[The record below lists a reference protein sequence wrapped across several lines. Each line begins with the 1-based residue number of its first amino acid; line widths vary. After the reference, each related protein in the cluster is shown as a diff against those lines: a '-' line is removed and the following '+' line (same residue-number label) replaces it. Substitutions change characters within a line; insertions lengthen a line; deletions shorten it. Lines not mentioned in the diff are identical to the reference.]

1 VALEQEKT
9 ASLTADASSGAG
21 GLLRKNAGVSLV
33 GVGIFAFVLFLYLGT
48 LAPTVLYLQ
57 DPKLL
62 DAVMLQMQVSVLGI
76 AHPTGYPTYLMLTH
90 LFTYLPLGDPAYR
103 VNLASAVYAALAVV
117 AVYAAGLLLSRR
129 VVAAASGA
137 LAFGLGTALWSQA
150 VIAEVYT
157 LNALLV
163 SVTIVALLLWREY
176 RKDRYLLLSAFLVGL
191 CLTNHLTS
199 GLLLPAGLLLV
210 ALVDWRRLVDVRL
223 VLGGAGLF
231 LLGLTPYLYLPIRA
245 AMDPPFEANDP
256 TNFERFWYVV
266 SGGNLTGSFFSF
278 GPSELPGRMLFY
290 WAHLLDNTHFL
301 VAMVALAGAIVM
313 LVRDRAVGVFLG
325 FLFFGWLFHAA
336 ENDIPDVDLYF
347 IPTYLVLSLWAAA
360 GFGTLLG
367 EIETLTSGFPRA
379 TKGALLGVLSA
390 MMLLLPVLGVGAT
403 YVRVDMSGV
412 YRGREEIEAV
422 ADNAAPNATILH
434 HRSSMWYMVL
444 VERRRRDL
452 TLVDPF
458 FHNTAVSYA
467 DIVWP
472 DDINLATTDRRYG
485 TDDLSGVSAAR
496 EAARVGRVY
505 LLDQESTNPE
515 RFQDAGF
522 EVVAVKEGLLYELLP
537 PGREPY
543 SPPSAS
549 RHSSAE
555 QCLSGSS
562 CAASRCSSFSEAV
575 SYSLCSS

>member
-9 ASLTADASSGAG
+9 ASASADASSRADGLPGNKAG
-21 GLLRKNAGVSLV
+21 ILLVALCV
-33 GVGIFAFVLFLYLGT
+33 FALVLFLYLRT

-76 AHPTGYPTYLMLTH
+76 AHPTGYPTYMMVTH
-90 LFTYLPLGDPAYR
+90 LFTYRPFGDPAYR

-117 AVYAAGLLLSRR
+117 GVYWAGLLLSKR

-137 LAFGLGTALWSQA
+137 LVFGLGTALWSQA

-163 SVTIVALLLWREY
+163 SVTVVALLLWREY
-176 RKDRYLLLSAFLVGL
+176 RKDRYLLLAVFLAGL

-199 GLLLPAGLLLV
+199 GLLFPAGLLLV

-245 AMDPPFEANDP
+245 AMDPPMDANNP
-256 TNFERFWYVV
+256 TNLERFWYVV

-278 GPSELPGRMLFY
+278 GPQELPGRMFFY

-301 VAMVALAGAIVM
+301 VVMVALTGAAVM
-313 LVRDRAVGVFLG
+313 LFKDRAVGIFLG
-325 FLFFGWLFHAA
+325 ILFFGWLFHAI
-336 ENDIPDVDLYF
+336 ENNIPDVELYF

-360 GFGTLLG
+360 GFGTLLA
-367 EIETLTSGFPRA
+367 EIETLISGFPRVM
-379 TKGALLGVLSA
+379 KGAILGVLSA
-390 MMLLLPVLGVGAT
+390 MLLFLPLLGAGGT
-403 YVRVDMSGV
+403 YTKVDMSGV
-412 YRGREEIEAV
+412 YRGNKEIEAV
-422 ADNAAPNATILH
+422 AGNAAPNATILH
-434 HRSSMWYMVL
+434 HRSGMWYMVL

-452 TLVDPF
+452 TIVDPF
-458 FHNTAVSYA
+458 FHNTDVSYA
-467 DIVWP
+467 DLVWP
-472 DDINLATTDRRYG
+472 DDIDLATTDRRYG
-485 TDDLSGVSAAR
+485 TDDLSGVSTARKAAK
-496 EAARVGRVY
+496 EGRVY
-505 LLDQESTNPE
+505 LLDQESTDPE

-522 EVVAVKEGLLYELLP
+522 EVVTVKEGLLYELVP

-575 SYSLCSS
+575 AYSLCSS

>member
-1 VALEQEKT
+1 LLAGLGVFAL
-9 ASLTADASSGAG
+9 
-21 GLLRKNAGVSLV
+21 VLV
-33 GVGIFAFVLFLYLGT
+33 LYLRT
-48 LAPTVLYLQ
+48 LAPTVLYLK
-57 DPKLL
+57 DPELL

-90 LFTYLPLGDPAYR
+90 LFTYLPFGDPAYR
-103 VNLASAVYAALAVV
+103 VNLGSAVYAALAVV

-137 LAFGLGTALWSQA
+137 LVFGLGTALWSQA

-163 SVTIVALLLWREY
+163 SVTIVVLLLWREY

-199 GLLLPAGLLLV
+199 GLLLPASLLLV

-231 LLGLTPYLYLPIRA
+231 LLGLIPYLYLPIRA
-245 AMDPPFEANDP
+245 AMDPPMEANNP
-256 TNFERFWYVV
+256 TDFERFWYMV

-278 GPSELPGRMLFY
+278 GPLELPTRMVFY
-290 WAHLLDNTHFL
+290 WEHLLDNASFL
-301 VAMVALAGAIVM
+301 VVMVALTGAVIM
-313 LVRDRAVGVFLG
+313 LLKDRAVGLFFG
-325 FLFFGWLFHAA
+325 FLFFGWLFYAV
-336 ENDIPDVDLYF
+336 ENDIPDIDLYF

-360 GFGTLLG
+360 GLGTLLA
-367 EIETLTSGFPRA
+367 EAETLVSGFA
-379 TKGALLGVLSA
+379 KGAVLGVLSA
-390 MMLLLPVLGVGAT
+390 MLLLLPLLGVSET
-403 YVRVDMSGV
+403 SSKNDMSDV
-412 YRGREEIEAV
+412 YRGRKEIEAV

-458 FHNTAVSYA
+458 FHNKEVAYA

-472 DDINLATTDRRYG
+472 DDIDLATTDRRYG
-485 TDDLSGVSAAR
+485 TDDLSGVRAAKK
-496 EAARVGRVY
+496 AAEEGRVY
-505 LLDQESTNPE
+505 VLEQGATNPE
-515 RFQDAGF
+515 RFRNAGF
-522 EVVAVKEGLLYELLP
+522 EVVPVRAGLLYELVP

-543 SPPSAS
+543 A
-549 RHSSAE
+549 
-555 QCLSGSS
+555 QN
-562 CAASRCSSFSEAV
+562 AV
-575 SYSLCSS
+575 

>member
-1 VALEQEKT
+1 LVL
-9 ASLTADASSGAG
+9 LAG
-21 GLLRKNAGVSLV
+21 LGV
-33 GVGIFAFVLFLYLGT
+33 FVLVLVLYLET

-90 LFTYLPLGDPAYR
+90 LFTYLPFGDPAYR
-103 VNLASAVYAALAVV
+103 VNLGSAVYAALAVV
-117 AVYAAGLLLSRR
+117 AVYIAGLLLGRR

-163 SVTIVALLLWREY
+163 SVTIVVLLLWREY
-176 RKDRYLLLSAFLVGL
+176 RKDRYLLLSAFLLGL

-199 GLLLPAGLLLV
+199 GLLLPASFLFV
-210 ALVDWRRLVDVRL
+210 ALVDWRRLIDVRL
-223 VLGGAGLF
+223 VLEGAGLF

-245 AMDPPFEANDP
+245 AMDPPMDANNP

-266 SGGNLTGSFFSF
+266 SGGNLTGSFFSY
-278 GPSELPGRMLFY
+278 GAAELPGRILFY
-290 WAHLLDNTHFL
+290 WEHLLDNTHFL
-301 VAMVALAGAIVM
+301 VVIVALTGAVVM
-313 LVRDRAVGVFLG
+313 LLKDRAVGIFLG

-336 ENDIPDVDLYF
+336 LNNIPDIDLYF

-360 GFGTLLG
+360 GFGTLLA
-367 EIETLTSGFPRA
+367 EIESLVSGFPRVS
-379 TKGALLGVLSA
+379 KGVILGVLSA
-390 MMLLLPVLGVGAT
+390 MMLLLPLLGVGGT
-403 YVRVDMSGV
+403 YAKVDMSGV
-412 YRGREEIEAV
+412 YRGRKEIEAV

-434 HRSSMWYMVL
+434 HRSSVWYMVL
-444 VERRRRDL
+444 VEGRRRDL
-452 TLVDPF
+452 TIVDPF
-458 FHNTAVSYA
+458 FHNTNVSYA

-472 DDINLATTDRRYG
+472 DDIDLATTDRRYG
-485 TDDLSGVSAAR
+485 TDDLSGVSTAIKAAKK
-496 EAARVGRVY
+496 GRVY
-505 LLDQESTNPE
+505 LLDQGSANLG

-522 EVVAVKEGLLYELLP
+522 EVVPVRAGLLYELVP

-543 SPPSAS
+543 AQ
-549 RHSSAE
+549 ADD
-555 QCLSGSS
+555 
-562 CAASRCSSFSEAV
+562 
-575 SYSLCSS
+575 

>member
-1 VALEQEKT
+1 VSLEQEKT
-9 ASLTADASSGAG
+9 TSSSASSGGEGRLRRSAG
-21 GLLRKNAGVSLV
+21 IWLAGL
-33 GVGIFAFVLFLYLGT
+33 GIFALVLVLYLRT
-48 LAPTVLYLQ
+48 LAPTVLYLK
-57 DPKLL
+57 DPELL

-90 LFTYLPLGDPAYR
+90 LFTYLPFGDPAYR
-103 VNLASAVYAALAVV
+103 VNLGSAVYAALAVV

-137 LAFGLGTALWSQA
+137 LVFGLGTALWSQA

-163 SVTIVALLLWREY
+163 SVTIVVLLLWREY

-199 GLLLPAGLLLV
+199 GLLLPASLLLV

-223 VLGGAGLF
+223 VLGSAGLF
-231 LLGLTPYLYLPIRA
+231 LLGLIPYLYLPIRA
-245 AMDPPFEANDP
+245 AMDPPMEANNP
-256 TNFERFWYVV
+256 TDFERFWYVV

-278 GPSELPGRMLFY
+278 GPLELPTRMVFY
-290 WAHLLDNTHFL
+290 WEHLLDNASFL
-301 VAMVALAGAIVM
+301 VVMVALTGAVIM
-313 LVRDRAVGVFLG
+313 LLKDRAVGLFFG
-325 FLFFGWLFHAA
+325 FLFFGWLFYAV
-336 ENDIPDVDLYF
+336 ENDIPDIDLYF

-360 GFGTLLG
+360 GLGTLLA
-367 EIETLTSGFPRA
+367 EAETLVSGFA
-379 TKGALLGVLSA
+379 KVAVLGVLSA
-390 MMLLLPVLGVGAT
+390 MLLLLPLLGVSDT
-403 YVRVDMSGV
+403 SSKNDMSDV
-412 YRGREEIEAV
+412 YRGRKEIEAV

-458 FHNTAVSYA
+458 FHNKEVAYA

-472 DDINLATTDRRYG
+472 DDIDLATTDRRYG
-485 TDDLSGVSAAR
+485 TDDLSGVRAAKK
-496 EAARVGRVY
+496 AAEEGRVY
-505 LLDQESTNPE
+505 VLEQGATNPE
-515 RFQDAGF
+515 RFRNAGF
-522 EVVAVKEGLLYELLP
+522 EVVPVRAGLLYELVP

-543 SPPSAS
+543 A
-549 RHSSAE
+549 
-555 QCLSGSS
+555 QN
-562 CAASRCSSFSEAV
+562 AV
-575 SYSLCSS
+575 